1 MGLEWSEEGV
11 RIKRDEEATRG
22 QSMLGLA
29 GQAWSSVCFECN
41 EKSYIKKPLESFEQR
56 SGRV

>member
-11 RIKRDEEATRG
+11 YIKGDEEATRV

-29 GQAWSSVCFECN
+29 GQARSSVCFECD
-41 EKSYIKKPLESFEQR
+41 EKSYIKKPSESFEQR